1 MTIYL
6 GNISYDAT
14 ESQIFDLFSPFGTVF
29 DINYPVDRITGK
41 QRGFAFVTIPDR
53 EAGQKAIQ
61 SVDGA
66 DLDGRPL
73 RAKEA
78 EAPERPEKAAPLGF
92 RKHGEN
98 PFGGGQ
104 RRR

>member
-6 GNISYDAT
+6 GNISYEAT
-14 ESQIFDLFSPFGTVF
+14 EAQIFELLSPFGTVF

-41 QRGFAFVTIPDR
+41 QRGFAFVTIPDQ
-53 EAGQKAIQ
+53 EAGVKALESI
-61 SVDGA
+61 DGA
-66 DLDGRPL
+66 EFQGRPL

-78 EAPERPEKAAPLGF
+78 EAPDRPPKASPLGF

-98 PFGGGQ
+98 PFGGP